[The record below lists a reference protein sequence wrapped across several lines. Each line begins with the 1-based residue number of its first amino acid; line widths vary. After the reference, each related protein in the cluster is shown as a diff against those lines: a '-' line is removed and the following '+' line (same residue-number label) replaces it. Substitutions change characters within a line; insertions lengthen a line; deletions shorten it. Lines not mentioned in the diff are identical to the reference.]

1 MPLPGPKSSTN
12 SFSQYD
18 QPYIDGSYIAANGVN
33 ICYYTDD
40 SDLLPHL
47 LDLYTM
53 LHEASQYLSDWGRS
67 RDGPHYPSPELVFYR
82 MNSQTM
88 LSSRNQS
95 ERYRDRAMRV

>member
-47 LDLYTM
+47 LDLYAM
-53 LHEASQYLSDWGRS
+53 LHEASQYLSDWGGRS
-67 RDGPHYPSPELVFYR
+67 RDESAL
-82 MNSQTM
+82 SQP
-88 LSSRNQS
+88 
-95 ERYRDRAMRV
+95 

>member
-40 SDLLPHL
+40 SDL
-47 LDLYTM
+47 
-53 LHEASQYLSDWGRS
+53 
-67 RDGPHYPSPELVFYR
+67 
-82 MNSQTM
+82 
-88 LSSRNQS
+88 
-95 ERYRDRAMRV
+95 

>member
-1 MPLPGPKSSTN
+1 LAGSRCASTAIRGSFSTRTWLMPLPGPKSSTN

-47 LDLYTM
+47 LDLYAM
-53 LHEASQYLSDWGRS
+53 LHEASQYLSDWG
-67 RDGPHYPSPELVFYR
+67 E
-82 MNSQTM
+82 
-88 LSSRNQS
+88 
-95 ERYRDRAMRV
+95 E